1 MVATDGLTSYYWI
14 QMASPKPLFVVGR
27 QRSGTTWVANTLCN
41 HSQVFGIMI
50 PRYYGIKESWFFS
63 HFDGRFG
70 DLEQIENYQEF
81 LDLFGKTTYF
91 RLSRVDKERLNQI
104 KPISYADFFRQFME
118 IAADLDARRSF
129 RYWLEKSPIHTLY
142 LRELISYYPDARF
155 IGIERELID
164 VIRSAKK
171 WSQRLAG
178 EEKLPKSFLPRAV
191 FHWGRC
197 RSFLRRY
204 SERYP
209 ERFYVLSYEALI
221 QDAAGQFKALLSF
234 LDLEWEADVMEIRY
248 GINTSFE
255 QSSREDALSHGEE
268 IATGCYGTIVRLF
281 PHALFEFQESKTRPR
296 FDVGF
301 DVLFR

>member
-1 MVATDGLTSYYWI
+1 MVATAGLTPYYWL

-41 HSQVFGIMI
+41 HSLVFGIMI

-63 HFDGRFG
+63 HFDGRCG
-70 DLEQIENYQEF
+70 ELTQDENYQEF
-81 LDLFGKTTYF
+81 LDLFCKTTYF
-91 RLSRVDKERLNQI
+91 RLSQVNKERLVNI
-104 KPISYADFFRQFME
+104 KPRCYADFFGQFME
-118 IAADLDARRSF
+118 LAADLNVRRRY

-155 IGIERELID
+155 IGIERELTD

-171 WSQRLAG
+171 WSQWLAG
-178 EEKLPKSFLPRAV
+178 AEKLPKSFLPRAV

-197 RSFLRRY
+197 RSFLRHY

-209 ERFYVLSYEALI
+209 ERFYILSYEKLI
-221 QDAAGQFKALLSF
+221 LAADKQYKALLSF
-234 LDLEWEADVMEIRY
+234 LDLEWEAEIMEIKY

-255 QSSREDALSHGEE
+255 HSLREDALSHGEE
-268 IATGCYGTIVRLF
+268 LATGLYGSIVRLV
-281 PHALFEFQESKTRPR
+281 PHALFEFQESVTRPR
-296 FDVGF
+296 YDVNF